1 MKFARTLCYYI
12 LLAAV
17 ISMPWVL
24 LNGCAPMS
32 IGGPVQPLLPQL
44 AAEEKFS
51 DRFELEEE
59 PQFFYDLF
67 GRELLEGNE
76 VHQYLEEKQFDAEGN
91 LVVGR
96 TGQLDSVRFTSQ
108 LDRTILTEDTYRG
121 RHTEFAIGDQ
131 LTIKESTLWP
141 MAYIMRK
148 TEFDGFRWDLSFSQ
162 SKHLFS
168 LLNSRISNP
177 VYSADVVA
185 ANTLAPTIGRR
196 NSDEFIEN
204 KRLVG
209 FRGQTMLGDILRF
222 GFTYVNLHKEH
233 PQRLG
238 TSWSGTVA
246 NTPPEQIVLT
256 FKDNSPEDYLGDE
269 MNGAGVE
276 WVEFRI
282 NTYDP
287 DKEPDPEDRTRP
299 PSTFKVI
306 KVKKIPSD
314 FTVTTIPVEDPYSK
328 GGEPDGKFQMANG
341 FDSFQCVLDMAEEGI
356 DPRTVE
362 SVKID
367 MKVKG
372 DYWIEVLGYS
382 SKNMGA
388 VEDPWMKTE
397 TGVIQMPFRDVI
409 EAEGNDIEDQGEP
422 KVITYEYGAARGVL
436 LWGVDVEGTIPYV
449 GYIQAQYAENP
460 KYKQYPTIAEES
472 IGYSQLAAD
481 NPDDPTAR
489 TFSEV
494 DGGRFTTDE
503 LDEDAPEDAA
513 LKRDKAWFIS
523 LKQRY
528 NKFFFEEAFFS
539 VDPGWTTT
547 YPGWGANT
555 DRDETYKIE
564 RTSEGSDSSPWDDE
578 DYALVEDDDDD
589 DDFPDDDDFDGVLP
603 RADDRDLNGILDYQE
618 DFLIF
623 DADPPIFEQTD
634 DINNNRVLDNLE
646 DDYDPDYKY
655 GEDVKGY
662 HLSGSYDVLANMTVK
677 LGWLNQDEISS
688 ARQADS
694 KYFQLSYERDIPQFG
709 TLLFQNRLVRVKDDI
724 IDYAITLLIG
734 EVEPSEQRDELDF
747 YDAMYNTATVQLM
760 YTGVPGLKLI
770 TKYLLSIEKHYE
782 PDAEDKIRVDNPGT
796 TIDETIDFML
806 MDEQLRESGDRREYP
821 FEGLDPVLA
830 FDQANWIPRK
840 YKDTTVKFN
849 TFIFKTSYEI
859 PIGKLPVIKWIG
871 EDMTLT
877 PMFKWIFEKNWDRD
891 WYDAEGEPSL
901 NPTQVSPTD
910 YESEEYLRFNQ
921 NTRESVWLLR
931 LDYAFTP
938 SLNILGGF
946 QYRKLTNK
954 DDGYKKDFLAP
965 WGEDVNTPIR
975 WRNDDKK
982 RIWAIQAINQG
993 EWLGFNIRVLVG
1005 FQRTEILPTALPTV
1019 EGKEVKMRPKTTST
1033 ETSVRA
1039 MMGF

>member
-1 MKFARTLCYYI
+1 
-12 LLAAV
+12 
-17 ISMPWVL
+17 
-24 LNGCAPMS
+24 MS
-32 IGGPVQPLLPQL
+32 VGGPAQPLLPQL

-76 VHQYLEEKQFDAEGN
+76 VHQYIEEKRFDADGN
-91 LVVGR
+91 LVIGR

-141 MAYIMRK
+141 MAYILRK

-177 VYSADVVA
+177 IFGADVVA
-185 ANTLAPTIGRR
+185 AGTLAPTIGRR
-196 NSDEFIEN
+196 NADEFIEN
-204 KRLVG
+204 KRLMG
-209 FRGQTMLGDILRF
+209 FRGQAMLGDILRF

-238 TSWSGTVA
+238 SEWSGTVA

-256 FKDNSPEDYLGDE
+256 FKDNAPEDYLAEE
-269 MNGAGVE
+269 MNGAAVQ
-276 WVEFRI
+276 WVKFRI
-282 NTYDP
+282 KTYDP
-287 DKEPDPEDRTRP
+287 NLEPDPENPTYP
-299 PSTFKVI
+299 ASAFSTVVVEKTT
-306 KVKKIPSD
+306 SD
-314 FTVTTIPVEDPYSK
+314 FQITTIPQEDPYSK
-328 GGEPDGKFQMANG
+328 GGETDDTGAFLVANG
-341 FDSFQCVLDMAEEGI
+341 FDSFQCVLNLEDEGI
-356 DPRTVE
+356 DPRNVE

-367 MKVKG
+367 MRVKG
-372 DYWIEVLGYS
+372 DYWIEVLGFS

-388 VEDPWMKTE
+388 VEDPWPKTE
-397 TGVIQMPFRDVI
+397 TGVIEMPFRDVI
-409 EAEGNDIEDQGEP
+409 EAKGNNFEDQSTP

-436 LWGVDVEGTIPYV
+436 LWGVDVEGTIPYL

-460 KYKQYPTIAEES
+460 KYKQYPTIS
-472 IGYSQLAAD
+472 KNTIGYSQLAAD

-489 TFSEV
+489 TFAEV
-494 DGGRFTTDE
+494 DGNRFSASD

-513 LKRDKAWFIS
+513 LSRDKAWFIN
-523 LKQRY
+523 LKQRLG
-528 NKFFFEEAFFS
+528 KFFLEESFFS

-555 DRDETYKIE
+555 DRDETYKIP
-564 RTSEGSDSSPWDDE
+564 RTSEGQDQSPWDDV
-578 DYALVEDDDDD
+578 DYTLVEDDDDD

-623 DADPPIFEQTD
+623 EADPPIFEQTD
-634 DINNNRVLDNLE
+634 DLNNNRVLDNLE
-646 DDYDPDYKY
+646 DDFDPDYKY
-655 GEDVKGY
+655 GADVEGY
-662 HLSGSYDVLANMTVK
+662 HLMGSYDILANMTVK

-688 ARQADS
+688 ARRANS

-709 TLLFQNRLVRVKDDI
+709 TLLFQNRLVRVEDDI

-734 EVEPSEQRDELDF
+734 EVDPSEQRDELDF
-747 YDAMYNTATVQLM
+747 YDALYNTATVQLT
-760 YTGVPGLKLI
+760 YTGVPGLKL
-770 TKYLLSIEKHYE
+770 TGKYLLSVEKHYE
-782 PDAEDKIRVDNPGT
+782 PADENKIRVDKPDT
-796 TIDETIDFML
+796 ELDEAIDFML
-806 MDEQLRESGDRREYP
+806 MDEQLRERRDRKEYP
-821 FEGLDPVLA
+821 FNGMDPVLA
-830 FDQANWIPRK
+830 FDQANWIPRR

-859 PIGKLPVIKWIG
+859 PIGKLPVLNKVG
-871 EDMTLT
+871 EDMTIT

-891 WYDAEGEPSL
+891 WLDADGDPVL
-901 NPTQVSPTD
+901 DPTKISPTD

-921 NTRESVWLLR
+921 DTRESVWLVR

-946 QYRKLTNK
+946 QYRTLANK
-954 DDGYKKDFLAP
+954 DDGFKQDFLAP
-965 WGEDVNTPIR
+965 WGPDVRTPIR
-975 WRNDDKK
+975 WRNDDRK

-993 EWLGFNIRVLVG
+993 EWLGFNIRILVG
-1005 FQRTEILPTALPTV
+1005 FRRTEILPTDLPSLPDA
-1019 EGKEVKMRPKTTST
+1019 EEVLRRPKSTST